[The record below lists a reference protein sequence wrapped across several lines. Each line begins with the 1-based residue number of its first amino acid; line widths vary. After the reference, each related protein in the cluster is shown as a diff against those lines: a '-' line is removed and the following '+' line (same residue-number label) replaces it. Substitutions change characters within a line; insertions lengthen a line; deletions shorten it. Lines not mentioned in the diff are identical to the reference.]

1 MSDAIFPAGL
11 RPIQAAKK
19 MSDETFAQYLRD
31 WDMAEARLIDFL
43 EYLAAHVNPE
53 VTASERIEA
62 RNLLA
67 SVRVFRRARAEKSR

>member
-19 MSDETFAQYLRD
+19 MSDETFAQYLWD
-31 WDMAEARLIDFL
+31 WYMAETRLIDFL
-43 EYLAAHVNPE
+43 ESMAAHVDTE

-67 SVRVFRRARAEKSR
+67 SVRVFRRAREEKSR